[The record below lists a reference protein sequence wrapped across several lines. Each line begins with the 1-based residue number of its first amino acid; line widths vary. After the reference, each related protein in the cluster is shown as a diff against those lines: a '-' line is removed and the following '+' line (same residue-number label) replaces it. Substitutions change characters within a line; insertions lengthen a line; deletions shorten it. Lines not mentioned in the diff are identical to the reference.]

1 MGKKQVWRKDDL
13 VNKIEPKVLKRE
25 NLSRP
30 DVLLN
35 KEHDQQLRDL
45 QMEGIDIEKIFS
57 LVVKLLSIVILVA
70 MVVDDDQQLHLII
83 VNATLF
89 LKR

>member
-30 DVLLN
+30 YVLLN

-70 MVVDDDQQLHLII
+70 VVVDDDQQLHLII